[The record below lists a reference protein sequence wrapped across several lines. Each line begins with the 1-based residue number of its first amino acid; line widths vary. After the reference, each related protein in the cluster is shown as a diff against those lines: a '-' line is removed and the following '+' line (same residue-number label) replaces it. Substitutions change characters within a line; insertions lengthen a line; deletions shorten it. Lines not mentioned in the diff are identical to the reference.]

1 MRIISSPQRTDVRT
15 NSVDVYQQQ
24 IAPNGSSAKHW
35 HMADEAVYVMAGAGH
50 SLHWDVEAEIAEKY
64 YARVAE
70 TPSRWDFTA
79 GDLVYIPQNTVHQ
92 HVNDGDEPLLFLS
105 AQNRLFKQLGYD
117 NVVYLEDAAAGK
129 QKAAATA

>member
-1 MRIISSPQRTDVRT
+1 
-15 NSVDVYQQQ
+15 
-24 IAPNGSSAKHW
+24 
-35 HMADEAVYVMAGAGH
+35 VYVMSGRGH

-70 TPSRWDFTA
+70 RPSRWNVSA
-79 GDLVYIPQNTVHQ
+79 GDLLYVPQNTVHQ
-92 HVNDGDEPLLFLS
+92 HRNDGDEPLVFLS

-117 NVVYLEDAAAGK
+117 NVVYLEDASAGT